1 MLSPFPGMDPWL
13 DGPLWSSVHFQL
25 SAEIARQLAPRLAPK
40 YLALSNERF
49 VLTSPD
55 TDAVAIAQSSMY
67 PDTAVFTSGA
77 ESAPG
82 SATAVEPAPLHLA
95 TVMPE
100 STMQITIEIRDTA
113 NRHLVTAIEV
123 LSPTNKSGEGFR
135 EYVIR
140 RQRYLLSTTHL
151 IEIDLLRSGRRV
163 PMREPLPRAPYF
175 VLLSRAERRPD
186 TEVWPIELGAPLPTV
201 AVPLLP
207 GDDDVPLDL
216 QPAFAAVYDGLRYD
230 LAVDYTRPAPV
241 PLRGTDEAWAEERI
255 LAWRP
260 KK

>member
-1 MLSPFPGMDPWL
+1 MDPWL
-13 DGPLWSSVHFQL
+13 EGPLWSSVHFQL

-49 VLTSPD
+49 VLTSSD
-55 TDAVAIAQSSMY
+55 TDAVAIAQASVY
-67 PDTAVFTSGA
+67 PDAAVFTSGA
-77 ESAPG
+77 DPAPG
-82 SATAVEPAPLHLA
+82 TATALESAPLHLA

-100 STMQITIEIRDTA
+100 SSLQITIEIRDTA

-151 IEIDLLRSGRRV
+151 MEVDLLRSGRRV
-163 PMREPLPRAPYF
+163 PMREPLPRTPYF
-175 VLLSRAERRPD
+175 VLLGRAERRPD

-201 AVPLLP
+201 RVPLLP

-216 QPAFAAVYDGLRYD
+216 QRAFAAVYDGLRYD
-230 LAVDYTRPAPV
+230 LAVDYTQPPPV
-241 PLRGTDEAWAEERI
+241 PLRGADAAWAEERI
-255 LAWRP
+255 LAWRQ
-260 KK
+260 KR